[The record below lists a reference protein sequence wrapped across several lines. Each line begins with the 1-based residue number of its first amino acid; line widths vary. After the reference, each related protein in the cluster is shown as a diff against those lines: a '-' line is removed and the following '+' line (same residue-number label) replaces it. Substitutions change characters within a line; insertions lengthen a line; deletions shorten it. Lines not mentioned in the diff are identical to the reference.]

1 MISHSLNISI
11 ERAYPQIHFYYR
23 TFSQRYQI
31 LRYTDLKKVNFFVGH
46 PVAGMFTKLVEA
58 GGRSLAEPGWVF
70 IALYHGFQKLS
81 VKQLKYLFKVL
92 HFCYS
97 FNSIAILK
105 RNLGQES
112 RFTPF
117 LKSILN
123 QLLTFEFCYVI

>member
-1 MISHSLNISI
+1 MFLKEDIYRFIFSTELFLSNI
-11 ERAYPQIHFYYR
+11 RG
-23 TFSQRYQI
+23 

-105 RNLGQES
+105 RNLG
-112 RFTPF
+112 
-117 LKSILN
+117 
-123 QLLTFEFCYVI
+123 